1 MYTLPLLFFVRRRKV
16 LIDTDITSLSRKT
29 VTGLWKVKQELCWI
43 AGALPLKYALV
54 TCGFYAVE
62 KIKGL
67 QTALLEFTWK
77 GICPED
83 ITENA
88 QELTYKYDD
97 RKMKNCEHKY
107 FLLLCSFS
115 PVMAESQVRS
125 TSDANLDFDDAT
137 LKGKY
142 TYNNILMY
150 NIFYEI

>member
-1 MYTLPLLFFVRRRKV
+1 MWFN
-16 LIDTDITSLSRKT
+16 
-29 VTGLWKVKQELCWI
+29 
-43 AGALPLKYALV
+43 
-54 TCGFYAVE
+54 AVE

-77 GICPED
+77 GICAED

-97 RKMKNCEHKY
+97 RKMKICEHKY
-107 FLLLCSFS
+107 FLLFCSFF

-125 TSDANLDFDDAT
+125 PSDANLDFDDAT

-142 TYNNILMY
+142 TFKNIL
-150 NIFYEI
+150 I